1 MIGKDVDGGF
11 AEYVKVPVS
20 SIVKLPDK
28 LPFEQAAI
36 MGCAVPTAYHA
47 LKRGRVRSGDTVV
60 VFGIGGLGAQAV
72 QLAERVFKADLV
84 VAVDVSDWK
93 LKLARQLGANATV
106 NASTHDVPEEISR
119 ITGGSFADVIIDFV
133 GRKESI
139 TQAIASVGKGG
150 RVVLVGI
157 SNDTVQISPYRTIIG
172 REMEIIGV
180 DDHLK
185 SELVELMRF
194 VRLRK
199 INLTGSVTHRVTL
212 EIINQG
218 FQILEARREK
228 ALRVVVTN
236 NA

>member
-11 AEYVKVPVS
+11 AEYVKVPAS
-20 SIVKLPDK
+20 SIVKLPEK

-47 LKRGRVRSGDTVV
+47 LKRGRVRPGETVV
-60 VFGIGGLGAQAV
+60 VFGIGGLGVHAV
-72 QLAERVFKADLV
+72 QLAERVFKAGSV
-84 VAVDVSDWK
+84 VAVDVLGWK
-93 LKLARQLGANATV
+93 LKLARQLGAKVTV

-133 GRKESI
+133 GSRESM

-157 SNDTVQISPYRTIIG
+157 SNESVQISPYKTVIG

-185 SELVELMRF
+185 SELVELLRF

-199 INLTGSVTHRVTL
+199 INLTRSVTHRVRL

-218 FQILEARREK
+218 FRILESRREK
-228 ALRVVVTN
+228 AIRVVVTN